1 MNPNNQ
7 QNQPFQSSVPP
18 QVQAQYQQQGTVS
31 GSMLPH
37 SSKLPLILAIVFG
50 LLFVVALVF
59 GLWAFVE
66 RQDYKDNSDAKSA
79 VAVDAALAEQ
89 KDTLSAEFAEQAK
102 EPFLTYNGPS
112 TYGSFSFEYP
122 RTWSVYVE
130 ESSNSSDLYNVY
142 MHPNEIRDI
151 DDREAEH
158 AFLLEIVGNEY
169 EKEINSVANDVERGD
184 LSSAAYRPDKV
195 LSALGIR
202 VKGELDNNTNGTRV
216 YLPIRDRTL
225 ILTTE
230 TDNYLSDFERI
241 LTTLTFTP

>member
-184 LSSAAYRPDKV
+184 LSSA
-195 LSALGIR
+195 
-202 VKGELDNNTNGTRV
+202 GT
-216 YLPIRDRTL
+216 L
-225 ILTTE
+225 
-230 TDNYLSDFERI
+230 
-241 LTTLTFTP
+241 